1 MERCCIYEIPKK
13 NSAKDG
19 QWLCNREHLLKGK
32 YHCTAYLLFILFK
45 LNEQRTGGHL
55 YSDTSSS
62 VSVLCLVYFPSMT
75 RRHFCIIMILMKKFF
90 SSGTCLS
97 WIQFNFCSSDL
108 QRNKVRLSLW
118 ENTSKQKKKFHYLK
132 LTFCCHYYY
141 KIWNESL
148 MYVTGHSAF
157 VTVLIKTWLN

>member
-1 MERCCIYEIPKK
+1 MKYQKK
-13 NSAKDG
+13 IQLRMDNDFATENTYWRGSITV
-19 QWLCNREHLLKGK
+19 QPTSC
-32 YHCTAYLLFILFK
+32 LFCLELAALFK
-45 LNEQRTGGHL
+45 LNDKQTGGHL